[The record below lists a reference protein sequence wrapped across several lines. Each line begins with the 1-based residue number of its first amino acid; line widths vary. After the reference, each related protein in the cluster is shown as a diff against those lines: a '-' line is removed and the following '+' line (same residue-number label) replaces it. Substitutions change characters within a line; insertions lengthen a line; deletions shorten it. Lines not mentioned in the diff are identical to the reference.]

1 MSKKL
6 IKFFLFNVYLIL
18 NFTLPSNLFSQEI
31 KANVTVNTDL
41 LSIEAKQYVY
51 TLESD
56 LENYIN
62 NQKFT
67 TEEWEGEP
75 IPVDINIYLTSG
87 SNNRYTAKMIIV
99 ARRYVDNPE
108 NDLQVTVPT
117 LMITETNWK
126 FEYSY
131 GANLTYNPMRF
142 DYFTTVIDFYM
153 LLIIGFD
160 KDTYEELGGNS
171 TFEKVRNIF
180 LLGSAQQ
187 ASGFE
192 TNVEPG
198 SYTKYNIVKELN
210 DPRYYPFRKLIF
222 SFYVDGIDKLAY
234 NREEALRNIV
244 DVIGEMAKF
253 KKEKIVESSLLIQLF
268 FDTHNQTLATL
279 FNGYKNSELFQNL
292 MYLDPKNSM
301 LYQDAKDGKLNR
313 R

>member
-1 MSKKL
+1 MNKEL
-6 IKFFLFNVYLIL
+6 QKFFNAFALVIYLIIAPTQL
-18 NFTLPSNLFSQEI
+18 SSQEI

-41 LSIEAKQYVY
+41 LSIEAKQYIV
-51 TLESD
+51 TLEND

-67 TEEWEGEP
+67 TEDWEGEP

-87 SNNRYTAKMIIV
+87 SNYRYSAKMVIV
-99 ARRYVDNPE
+99 ARRYVDNPD
-108 NDLQVTVPT
+108 NDLQITVPT

-171 TFEKVRNIF
+171 TFENVRNIF

-234 NREEALRNIV
+234 NREEALQTIV
-244 DVIGEMAKF
+244 RIIDEMARF
-253 KKEKIVESSLLIQLF
+253 KREKLVESSLLIQLF
-268 FDTHNQTLATL
+268 FDTHSQTFATL
-279 FNGYKNSELFQNL
+279 FNGYKNSEFFKNL

-301 LYQDAKDGKLNR
+301 LYQDAMDGKIK
-313 R
+313 

>member
-1 MSKKL
+1 MNKEL
-6 IKFFLFNVYLIL
+6 QKFFNAFALVIYLIIAPTQL
-18 NFTLPSNLFSQEI
+18 SSQEI

-41 LSIEAKQYVY
+41 LSIEAKQYIV
-51 TLESD
+51 TLEND

-67 TEEWEGEP
+67 TEDWEGEP

-87 SNNRYTAKMIIV
+87 SNYRYSAKMVIV
-99 ARRYVDNPE
+99 ARRYVDNPD
-108 NDLQVTVPT
+108 NDLQITVPT

-171 TFEKVRNIF
+171 TFENVRNIF

-234 NREEALRNIV
+234 NREEALQTIV
-244 DVIGEMAKF
+244 RIIAEMARF
-253 KKEKIVESSLLIQLF
+253 KREKLVESSLLIQLF
-268 FDTHNQTLATL
+268 FDTHSQTFATL
-279 FNGYKNSELFQNL
+279 FNGYKNSEFFKNL

-301 LYQDAKDGKLNR
+301 LYQDAMDGKIK
-313 R
+313 

>member
-1 MSKKL
+1 MNKEL
-6 IKFFLFNVYLIL
+6 QKFFNAFALVIYLIIAPTQL
-18 NFTLPSNLFSQEI
+18 SSQEI

-41 LSIEAKQYVY
+41 LSIEAKQYIV
-51 TLESD
+51 TLEND

-67 TEEWEGEP
+67 TEDWEGEP

-87 SNNRYTAKMIIV
+87 SNYRYSAKMVIV
-99 ARRYVDNPE
+99 ARRYVDNPD
-108 NDLQVTVPT
+108 NDLQITVPT

-171 TFEKVRNIF
+171 TFENVRNIF

-234 NREEALRNIV
+234 NREEALQTIV
-244 DVIGEMAKF
+244 RIIDEMARF
-253 KKEKIVESSLLIQLF
+253 KREKLVESSLLIQLF
-268 FDTHNQTLATL
+268 FDTHSQTFATI
-279 FNGYKNSELFQNL
+279 FNGYKNSEFFKNL

-301 LYQDAKDGKLNR
+301 LYQDAMDGKIK
-313 R
+313 

>member
-1 MSKKL
+1 
-6 IKFFLFNVYLIL
+6 FC
-18 NFTLPSNLFSQEI
+18 QEI
-31 KANVTVNTDL
+31 KANVTVNTEL
-41 LSIEAKQYVY
+41 LSYEAKQYIV
-51 TLESD
+51 TLEND

-67 TEEWEGEP
+67 NEDWEGNP
-75 IPVDINIYLTSG
+75 IPVDINIYFTSG
-87 SNNRYTAKMIIV
+87 GNNKYSAKMVIV
-99 ARRYVDNPE
+99 ARRYVDNPD
-108 NDLQVTVPT
+108 NDLQMTVPL

-142 DYFTTVIDFYM
+142 DYFTSVVDFYM
-153 LLIIGFD
+153 LMIIGFD
-160 KDTYEELGGNS
+160 KDSYEELGGNGL
-171 TFEKVRNIF
+171 FENVRNIL
-180 LLGSAQQ
+180 LLGSTQQ

-198 SYTKYNIVKELN
+198 SYSKYNITKELN

-234 NREEALRNIV
+234 NKDEGMKNITQ
-244 DVIGEMAKF
+244 IIEEMAKF

-268 FDTHNQTLATL
+268 FDTHHQTLATL
-279 FNGYKNSELFQNL
+279 FNGYKNEAFFNNL

-301 LYQDAKDGKLNR
+301 LYQDAMNGKLK
-313 R
+313 

>member
-1 MSKKL
+1 MNKEL
-6 IKFFLFNVYLIL
+6 QKFFNAFALVIYLIIAPTQL
-18 NFTLPSNLFSQEI
+18 SSQEI

-41 LSIEAKQYVY
+41 LSIEAKQYIV
-51 TLESD
+51 TLEND

-67 TEEWEGEP
+67 TEDWEGEP

-87 SNNRYTAKMIIV
+87 SNYRYSAKMVIV
-99 ARRYVDNPE
+99 ARRYVDNPD
-108 NDLQVTVPT
+108 NNLQITVPT

-171 TFEKVRNIF
+171 TFENVRNIF

-234 NREEALRNIV
+234 NREEALQTIV
-244 DVIGEMAKF
+244 RIIDEMARF
-253 KKEKIVESSLLIQLF
+253 KREKLVESSLLIQLF
-268 FDTHNQTLATL
+268 FDTHSQTFATL
-279 FNGYKNSELFQNL
+279 FNGYKNSEFFKNL

-301 LYQDAKDGKLNR
+301 LYQDAMDGKIK
-313 R
+313 

>member
-1 MSKKL
+1 MNKEL
-6 IKFFLFNVYLIL
+6 QKFFNAFALVIYLIIAPTQL
-18 NFTLPSNLFSQEI
+18 SSQEI

-41 LSIEAKQYVY
+41 LSIEAKQYIV
-51 TLESD
+51 TLEND

-67 TEEWEGEP
+67 TEDWEGEP

-87 SNNRYTAKMIIV
+87 SNYRYSAKMVIV
-99 ARRYVDNPE
+99 ARRYVDNPD
-108 NDLQVTVPT
+108 NDLQITVPT

-171 TFEKVRNIF
+171 TFGNVRNIF

-234 NREEALRNIV
+234 NREEALQTIV
-244 DVIGEMAKF
+244 RIIDEMARF
-253 KKEKIVESSLLIQLF
+253 KREKLVESSLLIQLF
-268 FDTHNQTLATL
+268 FDTHSQTFATL
-279 FNGYKNSELFQNL
+279 FNGYKNSEFFKNL

-301 LYQDAKDGKLNR
+301 LYQDAMDGKIK
-313 R
+313 